1 MRRRIY
7 QSPADRL
14 PRKPRLIL
22 IMTAAKAPVIA
33 FVIPCYNEQAG
44 IQHTLTYLL
53 ADMAKLEKSKII
65 SPKSYVVLV
74 DDGSTDQTW
83 RLIERITH
91 ARPKR
96 VRGLKL
102 SRNVGHQNALLAGLL
117 SQIGKADATIS
128 LDADLQD
135 DMSVAAK
142 MVEHFNEGAEIVF
155 AVRRDRT
162 SDSWFK
168 RSSADFFYRLINW
181 LGAEVI
187 PHHADFRLMSD
198 RALRALARYGEA
210 HVFLRGLAVQLGFK
224 TATVI
229 YDRLPRLHGE
239 TKYTGEIRA
248 VRQRYHFVVGKPIR
262 LIALMG
268 IILFIVFIGM
278 SMWVLGT
285 WLAGHTVQGWT
296 SVMLLFLLIASFQ
309 TFAIAVIGEY
319 VGKIYFETKSRPR
332 YIVDQ
337 EIDASLEGGSSRDRA
352 DAVQLSKGYSR
363 APL

>member
-1 MRRRIY
+1 
-7 QSPADRL
+7 
-14 PRKPRLIL
+14 
-22 IMTAAKAPVIA
+22 MTAKAPVIA

-53 ADMAKLEKSKII
+53 ADIAKLEKSKII

-83 RLIERITH
+83 RLIERITQ

-96 VRGLKL
+96 VRALKL

-155 AVRRDRT
+155 AVRRDRAG
-162 SDSWFK
+162 DSWFK

-198 RALRALARYGEA
+198 RALWRSACLSAWTCRPAR
-210 HVFLRGLAVQLGFK
+210 LQ
-224 TATVI
+224 
-229 YDRLPRLHGE
+229 DRDGDL
-239 TKYTGEIRA
+239 
-248 VRQRYHFVVGKPIR
+248 
-262 LIALMG
+262 
-268 IILFIVFIGM
+268 
-278 SMWVLGT
+278 
-285 WLAGHTVQGWT
+285 
-296 SVMLLFLLIASFQ
+296 
-309 TFAIAVIGEY
+309 
-319 VGKIYFETKSRPR
+319 
-332 YIVDQ
+332 
-337 EIDASLEGGSSRDRA
+337 
-352 DAVQLSKGYSR
+352 
-363 APL
+363 

>member
-1 MRRRIY
+1 
-7 QSPADRL
+7 
-14 PRKPRLIL
+14 
-22 IMTAAKAPVIA
+22 MTAAKAPIIA

-135 DMSVAAK
+135 DMSVATK
-142 MVEHFNEGAEIVF
+142 MVEHFNDGAEIVF
-155 AVRRDRT
+155 AVRRNRP
-162 SDSWFK
+162 SDTWFK

-224 TATVI
+224 TATVT

-239 TKYTGEIRA
+239 TKYTLAKMVALAINGITSLS
-248 VRQRYHFVVGKPIR
+248 VRPIR
-262 LIALMG
+262 MIPHG
-268 IILFIVFIGM
+268 HHPVCGFPRNER
-278 SMWVLGT
+278 LGL
-285 WLAGHTVQGWT
+285 WHLGRGPDGPGLDLGDVAFPSDRLVPD
-296 SVMLLFLLIASFQ
+296 L
-309 TFAIAVIGEY
+309 
-319 VGKIYFETKSRPR
+319 
-332 YIVDQ
+332 
-337 EIDASLEGGSSRDRA
+337 RDRRHRRVCRQ
-352 DAVQLSKGYSR
+352 DLFRDEGPT
-363 APL
+363 PLHCRRRNRRR

>member
-1 MRRRIY
+1 M
-7 QSPADRL
+7 S
-14 PRKPRLIL
+14 
-22 IMTAAKAPVIA
+22 AAKAPVIA
-33 FVIPCYNEQAG
+33 FVVPCYNEQAG

-53 ADMAKLEKSKII
+53 ADMVKLEKSKII
-65 SPKSYVVLV
+65 AAKSYVVLV

-83 RLIERITH
+83 RLIERLTQS
-91 ARPKR
+91 RPKR
-96 VRGLKL
+96 IRALKL

-117 SQIGKADATIS
+117 AQIGKADATIS

-142 MVEHFNEGAEIVF
+142 MIGHFNDGAEIVF

-168 RSSADFFYRLINW
+168 RGSANLFYRLINW

-198 RALRALARYGEA
+198 RALRALSRYGEA
-210 HVFLRGLAVQLGFK
+210 HVFLRGLVVQLGFR
-224 TATVI
+224 TATVT

-239 TKYTGEIRA
+239 TKYTLAKMVALSINGITSLS
-248 VRQRYHFVVGKPIR
+248 VRPIR

-268 IILFIVFIGM
+268 IMLFVVFIGM
-278 SMWVLGT
+278 GVWVFGT
-285 WLAGHTVQGWT
+285 WVAGHTVQGWT

-332 YIVDQ
+332 FIIER
-337 EIDASLEGGSSRDRA
+337 EIEAGIEASLLP
-352 DAVQLSKGYSR
+352 DAGDAAQLSKGYSR
-363 APL
+363 TPL

>member
-1 MRRRIY
+1 
-7 QSPADRL
+7 
-14 PRKPRLIL
+14 
-22 IMTAAKAPVIA
+22 MTAAKAPIIA

-155 AVRRDRT
+155 AVRRDRA

-198 RALRALARYGEA
+198 YGEA

-224 TATVI
+224 TATVT

-239 TKYTGEIRA
+239 TKYTLAKMVALSVNGITSLS
-248 VRQRYHFVVGKPIR
+248 VRPIR
-262 LIALMG
+262 MIALMG
-268 IILFIVFIGM
+268 IMLFVVFIGT
-278 SMWVLGT
+278 SMWVFGT
-285 WLAGHTVQGWT
+285 WRAGHTVQGWT

-337 EIDASLEGGSSRDRA
+337 EIDASLESGPSRDRS
-352 DAVQLSKGYSR
+352 DAAQLSVFARAALIGYCAR
-363 APL
+363 

>member
-1 MRRRIY
+1 
-7 QSPADRL
+7 
-14 PRKPRLIL
+14 
-22 IMTAAKAPVIA
+22 MTAAEAPIIV

-155 AVRRDRT
+155 AVRRDRA
-162 SDSWFK
+162 SVEPPAQRIEHSHHEIS
-168 RSSADFFYRLINW
+168 RGVGSLRPLIGARGVAEFL
-181 LGAEVI
+181 LGI
-187 PHHADFRLMSD
+187 
-198 RALRALARYGEA
+198 
-210 HVFLRGLAVQLGFK
+210 
-224 TATVI
+224 
-229 YDRLPRLHGE
+229 
-239 TKYTGEIRA
+239 
-248 VRQRYHFVVGKPIR
+248 RQRREACIN
-262 LIALMG
+262 
-268 IILFIVFIGM
+268 
-278 SMWVLGT
+278 
-285 WLAGHTVQGWT
+285 
-296 SVMLLFLLIASFQ
+296 
-309 TFAIAVIGEY
+309 
-319 VGKIYFETKSRPR
+319 
-332 YIVDQ
+332 
-337 EIDASLEGGSSRDRA
+337 
-352 DAVQLSKGYSR
+352 
-363 APL
+363 